1 MMGEHALKPDD
12 NRLGW
17 VVKDQ
22 KLAEIPGTKRKAISF
37 VSSGF
42 TKKEPVDLK
51 NIRNSENDAKL
62 NTSDVD
68 LYRKIVFG
76 REEESTQS
84 GEELPSGNLK
94 LQQCGA
100 CGAMYHIDDASKAQH
115 NLSIGHQLALPH
127 SDPPSAIDRKNK
139 GFEYMS
145 AYGWDPD
152 AKKGLGAEGEGIL
165 RPIKA
170 IKKEDKFGVGAGE
183 LMKPEPALAKKVKNP
198 LTKGEIKAAEYK
210 KQKKTQKMQD
220 LFYGNDKVNEYFDI
234 RP

>member
-1 MMGEHALKPDD
+1 MEKKHDLKPDD
-12 NRLGW
+12 DQLGW
-17 VVKDQ
+17 VVQDQ
-22 KLAEIPGTKRKAISF
+22 KPAEIPGTKRKVISF

-51 NIRNSENDAKL
+51 NINNSENDARP
-62 NTSDVD
+62 NASDVD

-76 REEESTQS
+76 RAEESTHN
-84 GEELPSGNLK
+84 GEETPSGNLD
-94 LQQCGA
+94 LEQCGA

-152 AKKGLGAEGEGIL
+152 AKKGLGVEGEGIL

-183 LMKPEPALAKKVKNP
+183 LLKPALVKKIKNP
-198 LTKGEIKAAEYK
+198 LTRGEIKEAEHRK
-210 KQKKTQKMQD
+210 HKKTQKMQD
-220 LFYGNDKVNEYFDI
+220 LFYGNEKVNEYFEI